1 MAQKLFYCRLRPTRD
16 LLASLGTEKYWVQ
29 CSQIMR
35 QVTMLHDCIGATI
48 AQLAYACLPWEEY
61 CTMLA
66 GLPSFGHD
74 GHPGYC
80 SDGPYRICR
89 HRRAGFWAKECV
101 LDLRSIVGVF
111 QEAYTPSDRNTFTPM
126 EWGAVDFI
134 ATQMDVHDIS
144 EDEALAVLQ
153 RVHGMQQRF
162 GWHSKG
168 LELADL
174 DRNCSEARKFCIP
187 QATVLRATMR
197 ERYRAEEP
205 EKFLNSPSM
214 RQPDPPLP
222 APELPPHRMERVPG
236 RTGGW
241 ICVVCHRTAQRKDGL
256 SGPGCAG
263 RRETAVQA
271 RLRTLG
277 MTPRKRKQ

>member
-66 GLPSFGHD
+66 GLPSFGHGGD
-74 GHPGYC
+74 PGYC

-126 EWGAVDFI
+126 GWGAVAFI
-134 ATQMDVHDIS
+134 ATQMGVPDIS
-144 EDEALAVLQ
+144 DDEALAVLQ
-153 RVHGMQQRF
+153 RVHGMRHQFHWDRQD
-162 GWHSKG
+162 
-168 LELADL
+168 LE
-174 DRNCSEARKFCIP
+174 
-187 QATVLRATMR
+187 
-197 ERYRAEEP
+197 
-205 EKFLNSPSM
+205 
-214 RQPDPPLP
+214 
-222 APELPPHRMERVPG
+222 
-236 RTGGW
+236 
-241 ICVVCHRTAQRKDGL
+241 
-256 SGPGCAG
+256 
-263 RRETAVQA
+263 
-271 RLRTLG
+271 
-277 MTPRKRKQ
+277 